1 MTKRQWKRQL
11 FFAIALSII
20 SLAALA
26 SPSSRNAGV
35 GILIIPALAIHSW
48 YQVIRWA
55 PKSKR

>member
-1 MTKRQWKRQL
+1 MTKRQWNRQL
-11 FFAIALSII
+11 FFAIALTVICI
-20 SLAALA
+20 ALLV
-26 SPSSRNAGV
+26 SPSARNAGV

>member
-1 MTKRQWKRQL
+1 MTKRQWNRQL
-11 FFAIALSII
+11 FFAIALTII
-20 SLAALA
+20 TVAMLA
-26 SPSSRNAGV
+26 SPSSRDAGF